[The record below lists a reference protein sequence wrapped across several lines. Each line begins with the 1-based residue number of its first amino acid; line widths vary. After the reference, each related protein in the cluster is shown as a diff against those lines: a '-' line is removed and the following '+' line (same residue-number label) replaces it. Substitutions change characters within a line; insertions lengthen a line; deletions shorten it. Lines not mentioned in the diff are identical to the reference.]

1 MEILLRN
8 ISGRRKHKTLNYS
21 VIISG
26 LIFLFSCTSQ
36 SSKDERFSF
45 SGQTQGTTYSI
56 IIAEESV
63 NFTQSDIDRL
73 LASFDTVLS
82 TYINDSHISGLNN
95 SPHTYSF
102 RDNYFFFK
110 NCYEQAQK
118 VYQNSDGLFDPS
130 VYSLVKE
137 WGFFNRNETIPKTH
151 QIDSILTFTGFE
163 KGKFHDVRFKDDSV
177 FFVKYDTRFKLDF
190 NAIAQGYSVDV
201 VADFIESKGHENY
214 YIEIGGELRLKGKN
228 REGSD
233 SYRNWKIGID
243 IPEEIDRKE
252 NRNIITKLSVSDCGI
267 ATSGNYRNF
276 FEKDG
281 KKYGHILHPKSGK
294 PVTTDVLSA
303 TVIAKNAALA
313 DAYATVFVLLG
324 KNESEKFII
333 KNPELK
339 VILVYIDTNNE
350 MKIYRSKNLD

>member
-1 MEILLRN
+1 MKNKE
-8 ISGRRKHKTLNYS
+8 
-21 VIISG
+21 
-26 LIFLFSCTSQ
+26 
-36 SSKDERFSF
+36 FSF
-45 SGQTQGTTYSI
+45 KGETQGTTYSI

-63 NFTQSDIDRL
+63 NFNQSDIEEL

-82 TYINDSHISGLNN
+82 TYIDDSHISKLNN
-95 SPHTYSF
+95 SLHTYSF
-102 RDNYFFFK
+102 QDKYFFFK
-110 NCYEQAQK
+110 NCYEQAQI
-118 VYQNSDGLFDPS
+118 VYQNSGGLFDPS

-137 WGFFNRNETIPKTH
+137 WGFFNRNETIPEVQ

-177 FFVKYDTRFKLDF
+177 FFIKYDPRFKLDF

-201 VADFIESKGHENY
+201 VADFIESKGHKNY
-214 YIEIGGELRLKGKN
+214 YVEIGGEFRLKGKN

-243 IPEEIDRKE
+243 IPEEINRKE
-252 NRNIITKLSVSDCGI
+252 SRDIITALSVSDCGM

-281 KKYGHILHPKSGK
+281 RKYGHILHPKIGK

-313 DAYATVFVLLG
+313 DAYATVFILLG
-324 KNESEKFII
+324 KNESEKFLLN
-333 KNPELK
+333 NPEFK
-339 VILVYIDTNNE
+339 IILVYIDGNNE
-350 MKIYRSKNLD
+350 TKIYRSENLE

>member
-1 MEILLRN
+1 M
-8 ISGRRKHKTLNYS
+8 
-21 VIISG
+21 
-26 LIFLFSCTSQ
+26 
-36 SSKDERFSF
+36 
-45 SGQTQGTTYSI
+45 
-56 IIAEESV
+56 
-63 NFTQSDIDRL
+63 
-73 LASFDTVLS
+73 
-82 TYINDSHISGLNN
+82 
-95 SPHTYSF
+95 
-102 RDNYFFFK
+102 
-110 NCYEQAQK
+110 
-118 VYQNSDGLFDPS
+118 
-130 VYSLVKE
+130 
-137 WGFFNRNETIPKTH
+137 
-151 QIDSILTFTGFE
+151 
-163 KGKFHDVRFKDDSV
+163 
-177 FFVKYDTRFKLDF
+177 
-190 NAIAQGYSVDV
+190 DV